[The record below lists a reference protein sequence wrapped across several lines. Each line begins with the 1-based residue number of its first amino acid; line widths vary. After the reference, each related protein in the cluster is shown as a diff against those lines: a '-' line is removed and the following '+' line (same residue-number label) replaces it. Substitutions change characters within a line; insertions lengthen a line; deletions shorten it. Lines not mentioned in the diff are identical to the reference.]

1 MHKEDI
7 LLSLKFTLRTQV
19 MELTIYID
27 RLADGQE
34 EVFEGTIPTSFLGE
48 DPQFQETLT
57 LSGKAYV
64 TGDHLILKLEASTA
78 AWLPCSICNE
88 PTLVPLTLTNFYH
101 AESTK
106 EIPSVFDFS
115 VLLRDDLLLQL
126 PQFTE
131 CKGKCPERATIEKFL
146 KEPTTGAQFPFSI
159 L

>member
-1 MHKEDI
+1 
-7 LLSLKFTLRTQV
+7 

-27 RLADGQE
+27 RLSDGQE
-34 EVFEGTIPTSFLGE
+34 EVFEGTISSSFLGN
-48 DPQFQETLT
+48 DPKFQDT
-57 LSGKAYV
+57 LSLAGKAYV
-64 TGDHLILKLEASTA
+64 TGDHLILKFQASTA

-88 PTLVPLTLTNFYH
+88 QTLVPVNLINFYH

-115 VLLRDDLLLQL
+115 KLLREDLLLQL

-131 CKGKCPERATIEKFL
+131 CNGKCPERKNIEKFL
-146 KEPTTGAQFPFSI
+146 KEPSLNASGNAQFPFSG